1 MNINEALLE
10 KLCAL
15 AYLKLK
21 DSEKRSL
28 LKSLNDLVHDFSK
41 IKEVE
46 SFQSNSDL

>member
-15 AYLKLK
+15 AYLQLK

-28 LKSLNDLVHDFSK
+28 LKSLNELVHDFSK
-41 IKEVE
+41 IQEVE
-46 SFQSNSDL
+46 SCQQESDP